1 MMREGPQLGVAKAA
15 RAPPCTLP
23 ILGRRLSGLM
33 PFVEGIDVNGRGY
46 KCLLQGRLCLILYPG
61 DFDDFLVVG
70 GAEDD
75 FHVALM
81 HLEVL
86 CEQFADGL
94 VRGAFHGGRLHFDLE
109 ASVGLRGHAFALAP
123 RMYLDVDAHARRGRS
138 RWRIHPGLP
147 SWAGWLPR
155 GRRIPSGR
163 FPWRRGVLLAR
174 G

>member
-75 FHVALM
+75 FHVALVY
-81 HLEVL
+81 LVVF
-86 CEQFADGL
+86 CKQFADGL
-94 VRGAFHGGRLHFDLE
+94 VGCTLYRGRLHLYLQ
-109 ASVGLRGHAFALAP
+109 APVGEGRYAFALAP
-123 RMYLDVDAHARRGRS
+123 RMYLDVYPHIRRERC
-138 RWRIHPGLP
+138 RPC
-147 SWAGWLPR
+147 
-155 GRRIPSGR
+155 
-163 FPWRRGVLLAR
+163 
-174 G
+174 